1 MGLRLRH
8 ICELF
13 VGWVSVGRVKDKE
26 RQTDQRREI
35 VDGEG

>member
-1 MGLRLRH
+1 MGLRLRP

-13 VGWVSVGRVKDKE
+13 VGWVGMGTMKNKE
-26 RQTDQRREI
+26 WQADRRREA